1 MRTVTAI
8 IILSIMM
15 LSSCISSRPERLE
28 SKRQRKC
35 ELAAYRWGC
44 STGYD
49 STMVIRETKTIY
61 RDTTIYVYV
70 KGDVRHDTVRVFV
83 TADGLI
89 NSKVSHLKTDFAW
102 SWAQVVNGQ
111 LRHELRQNDTAVA
124 AHLVSRSTFS
134 TELQKKTTV
143 VTVYQNKLKKWQQNV
158 IYGFFILLAL
168 NALYVA
174 YRIAIRRK

>member
-1 MRTVTAI
+1 
-8 IILSIMM
+8 MM

-28 SKRQRKC
+28 AKRQRKC

-61 RDTTIYVYV
+61 RDTTIYLYV

-89 NSKVSHLKTDFAW
+89 NSKASNLKTDFAW

-124 AHLVSRSTFS
+124 AHLVVKDTFS
-134 TELQKKTTV
+134 TEFQKKSTV
-143 VTVYQNKLKKWQQNV
+143 VTVYQNKLKNWQQAA
-158 IYGFFILLAL
+158 IYGFFILIAM
-168 NALYVA
+168 NALFFL
-174 YRIAIRRK
+174 YRIARNKNS